1 MAMPY
6 IYAQFKITRTI
17 LTCLTLEL
25 RNLNLYIESS
35 TCKNLSFNKKK
46 TLFRI
51 TFVTNIPEIDEFNYY
66 D

>member
-6 IYAQFKITRTI
+6 IYAQFEIIRTI

-25 RNLNLYIESS
+25 RNLILYIKKII
-35 TCKNLSFNKKK
+35 CKNLSLKKKK